1 MAIITVSRGTMSGGQ
16 ALAECVASALG
27 VPCVGR
33 ELVVE
38 AAAALGVS
46 GDVLRE
52 KMEKSPSLWARMTR
66 QRTTYV
72 AAVRAALAEHAT
84 TGNLVYHG
92 FAGQLLLRGLPGVV
106 RVRVIAPMEQR
117 LRTVMDRQQMTR
129 QAAERYVEAVD
140 ADRERWVRLVYG
152 EDIRD
157 PGLYDVV
164 LNLDV
169 ISLEGACACVVG
181 LAQRPEFGITP
192 AVLARLDDFAVGCRV
207 EVALLAAPATR
218 ALDLRVSVLGGVVT
232 VRGEVPDAAMVT
244 DLSKRWEDDVRPVV
258 EAVRGVKGVDLRLR
272 AVYPHA

>member
-1 MAIITVSRGTMSGGQ
+1 MAGPAAPQARRSVPAPEPRFHAQPRRGSERRQGGH
-16 ALAECVASALG
+16 AGPDEKPRVAQPFLQ
-27 VPCVGR
+27 P
-33 ELVVE
+33 
-38 AAAALGVS
+38 
-46 GDVLRE
+46 
-52 KMEKSPSLWARMTR
+52 
-66 QRTTYV
+66 
-72 AAVRAALAEHAT
+72 
-84 TGNLVYHG
+84 
-92 FAGQLLLRGLPGVV
+92 AGTLLDL
-106 RVRVIAPMEQR
+106 
-117 LRTVMDRQQMTR
+117 
-129 QAAERYVEAVD
+129 
-140 ADRERWVRLVYG
+140 YG

-181 LAQRPEFGITP
+181 LAQRPEFEITP
-192 AVLARLDDFAVGCRV
+192 AVLARLEDFAVGCRV

-218 ALDLRVSVLGGVVT
+218 ALDLQVSVLGGVAT

>member
-16 ALAECVASALG
+16 ALAECIASTLG
-27 VPCVGR
+27 APCVGR

-38 AAAALGVS
+38 AASALGVS

-66 QRTTYV
+66 ERTTYV
-72 AAVRAALAEHAT
+72 VAVRAALAEHAM

-106 RVRVIAPMEQR
+106 RVRVIAPLEQR
-117 LRTVMDRQQMTR
+117 LRAVMDRQQITR
-129 QAAERYVEAVD
+129 QAAERYVAAVD

-157 PGLYDVV
+157 SGLYDVV
-164 LNLDV
+164 LNLDA
-169 ISLEGACACVVG
+169 ISVESACACVIG
-181 LAQRPEFGITP
+181 LAQRPEFRITP

-218 ALDLRVSVLGGVVT
+218 MLDLQVTVLGGVVT
-232 VRGEVPDAAMVT
+232 VQGEVPDAAMVT
-244 DLSKRWEDDVRPVV
+244 DLSQRWEDDVRPVV
-258 EAVRGVKGVDLRLR
+258 QAVRGVKEVDLRLR